1 MISSLHSHRRSAR
14 FAAAFFVSLLFLV
27 LSSLRLPAQEP
38 SSLPVRIMDMEE
50 CVQFGLQN
58 NPRIQAAEFALRR
71 AGADVQ
77 IAFADYLPRVDAG
90 YQVRS
95 ARQVSSGLP
104 PEVKKEDETEENDAS
119 GDSSE
124 QDGSDSNGADGGMRL
139 LERSLTKQAGGGAGR
154 GQTRRSSSSWT
165 KQNDVPIFNP
175 FEELQQQLD
184 QINQG
189 LSQQTQAMASLDEN
203 LSQVNTNLGNLDQSL
218 DELNVKLDE
227 LQETLNKRPI
237 DTDSSSFDEDVWYLR
252 VSQPLF
258 TGFTIT
264 NTFIRSRLTREMTEA
279 ELEYARLEVARDI
292 RQSFLNVLWAQQ
304 DRMSLEASVLRLE
317 AQLDAAQAFFR
328 LDLKPWLDVLQAE
341 VDLNEAKENLSQIE
355 NAERIHTAK
364 LLTQMGLPAQMQ
376 LELAGRLESFQPDF
390 ALSLRECWTEAR
402 EHRPDL
408 FIAHKAVEI
417 AEKDVHLAWGRFSP
431 TASLDF
437 SYHVQDKYYKD
448 EQVAERY
455 DLRNR
460 EYWTVGVTLNM
471 NLFEGGRSQ
480 ATVARARHELF
491 RIRKNMLQQELEAAY
506 DVEAAYLLLKEAE
519 NRIASSVKVREAAQ
533 EAYEMAVVRY
543 RTEIGTHTEL
553 LDAQDRLTRAET
565 RSNQARAQY
574 NKARASLYFAMGW
587 LKSRT

>member
-1 MISSLHSHRRSAR
+1 MITSFHFQRRSAR
-14 FAAAFFVSLLFLV
+14 FAAVFFLSLLFLG
-27 LSSLRLPAQEP
+27 LFSLRLSAQEP
-38 SSLPVRIMDMEE
+38 SPLPARIMDMEE

-71 AGADVQ
+71 AGADVR
-77 IAFADYLPRVDAG
+77 IAFADYLPKVDAG
-90 YQVRS
+90 YQVRR

-104 PEVKKEDETEENDAS
+104 PEVKTEDEAEENDAAED
-119 GDSSE
+119 GSE
-124 QDGSDSNGADGGMRL
+124 QDGTDSTGADGGMRL
-139 LERSLTKQAGGGAGR
+139 LERSLTKQAGAGR
-154 GQTRRSSSSWT
+154 GHTRRSSSSWT
-165 KQNDVPIFNP
+165 KQDDVPIFNP

-189 LSQQTQAMASLDEN
+189 LSQQTQALAGLDEN
-203 LSQVNTNLGNLDQSL
+203 LSQVNENLGNLDESL

-227 LQETLNKRPI
+227 LQETLDKRPI

-264 NTFIRSRLTREMTEA
+264 NTFVRSRLTREMTEA

-364 LLTQMGLPAQMQ
+364 LLTQMGLPAEMQM
-376 LELAGRLESFQPDF
+376 ELAGRLESFQPDF
-390 ALSLRECWTEAR
+390 ALSLRECWAEAR
-402 EHRPDL
+402 KNRPDL

-448 EQVAERY
+448 EQVADRY

-460 EYWTVGVTLNM
+460 EYWTVGVTVNM

-587 LKSRT
+587 LQART